1 MIIESL
7 DFKDFRNYASLHLDF
22 DPGTNVF
29 FGDNAQGKTNI
40 LEGICLCA
48 TSRSHRG
55 SRDREMIR
63 FSAEE
68 AHLRMMIRKGGVPGR
83 IDMHLRKGK
92 SRGIAVNGVPIRKI
106 SELFGLVNVV
116 VFSPEDLGIVKNGP
130 ADRRRFVNM
139 ELCQLDPVYVHSL
152 IQYNRVLQQRNQL
165 LKEISFS
172 PELLDTLDAW
182 DSQLVR
188 FGSAII
194 RSRREFVRE
203 LNGILGD
210 IHAGL
215 TGGRENLVLS
225 YEPDT
230 EEDEFAGCL
239 VRNLEEEKRQRTT
252 LSGPHRDDIG
262 FSVDGINLRRFG
274 SQGQQRTAA
283 LSLKLAEI
291 EIVRRK
297 TKDSPIL
304 LLDDVLSELDAGRQ
318 ENLLGILRGTQTLI
332 TCTGLDD
339 FISHAFHIDRMFRVA
354 AGTAVLAGKKEEP
367 DR

>member
-1 MIIESL
+1 M
-7 DFKDFRNYASLHLDF
+7 
-22 DPGTNVF
+22 
-29 FGDNAQGKTNI
+29 
-40 LEGICLCA
+40 
-48 TSRSHRG
+48 
-55 SRDREMIR
+55 
-63 FSAEE
+63 
-68 AHLRMMIRKGGVPGR
+68 
-83 IDMHLRKGK
+83 
-92 SRGIAVNGVPIRKI
+92 
-106 SELFGLVNVV
+106 NVV

-215 TGGRENLVLS
+215 TCGRENLVLS